1 MDQSAAFNISTIA
14 KMVGS
19 DLVEP
24 MLVSY
29 QETMQAQLTKLITI
43 VATQSTSELHRLA
56 HSIKSSAKFIGS
68 DALSEFCFQLE
79 MKTAA
84 DPEWHSDYAR
94 QVEELCQRS
103 RDVLEQV
110 TIYLELSRT
119 AKSE

>member
-1 MDQSAAFNISTIA
+1 MNYTEVKVLVYIATLTLEWKEMDQSAAFNISTIA

-79 MKTAA
+79 MNGRRPRVA
-84 DPEWHSDYAR
+84 
-94 QVEELCQRS
+94 
-103 RDVLEQV
+103 
-110 TIYLELSRT
+110 
-119 AKSE
+119 

>member
-1 MDQSAAFNISTIA
+1 MEQSVAFNISTIA

-29 QETMQAQLTKLITI
+29 QENTQAQLTKLITI

-79 MKTAA
+79 MRTAA

-110 TIYLELSRT
+110 TIYLEQQKVSNR
-119 AKSE
+119 